1 MSLGHPNSAHE
12 AYARLAAGPCPPLG
26 TLCLALSGI
35 FSDRPPP
42 DDGEFRLDELGR
54 RLFGAARGDPLAAA
68 HKLAG
73 LLGVNP
79 GFLADETRAEGML
92 LDTVL
97 EERQGHPLLLAV
109 IAADAGRRAGL
120 KMGVFSSPEAWYAGL
135 IARGTLWLV
144 DITGGHPDPDREHC
158 RGHCGHELA
167 FAILFALEHRYARDG
182 DGERAALARRLRL
195 GLRFDHGLTGRDAPH
210 GDPLAALWPP
220 R

>member
-1 MSLGHPNSAHE
+1 VSLGHPNSAHE
-12 AYARLAAGPCPPLG
+12 TYARLAAGPCPPLG

-35 FSDRPPP
+35 FGGAAQP

-54 RLFGAARGDPLAAA
+54 RLFGAATGDPLAAA
-68 HKLAG
+68 QKVAG

-79 GFLADETRAEGML
+79 SFIADETRADGLL

-97 EERQGHPLLLAV
+97 AERQGHPLLLAV
-109 IAADAGRRAGL
+109 VAAEAGRRAGL
-120 KMGVFSSPEAWYAGL
+120 KTGVFSSPEAWYAGL

-144 DITGGHPDPDREHC
+144 DITGGHGDPDRERC

-167 FAILFALEHRYARDG
+167 FAILFGLEHRYDRTG
-182 DGERAALARRLRL
+182 DGERAALARSLRL
-195 GLRFDHGLTGRDAPH
+195 GLRFDHGLASRASAH

-220 R
+220 G